1 MRKATILKR
10 FNRVLNGVNGFR
22 ENMGMDHVQNIS
34 KLEDDT
40 NKFITIYAVSSGR
53 KQKERLKHE
62 TNNS

>member
-1 MRKATILKR
+1 MRKATILKK

-40 NKFITIYAVSSGR
+40 NKFITIYAVSSER
-53 KQKERLKHE
+53 NRKERRKHE